1 MLRQDGKPF
10 WTHLAATVALNHA
23 IHLRPAA
30 DGSPVFRTVLIDV
43 SERKSAEEERL
54 RLNWQLHQSEKLN
67 ALGAIAM
74 GVAKVCRV
82 KATVWERMSV
92 ETISIIGMILS
103 FSGVGIIVFS
113 KRRKLI
119 EGGRQSTTIEHPWI
133 FAGGI
138 LLTILG
144 VLAQVVVAY
153 F

>member
-1 MLRQDGKPF
+1 M
-10 WTHLAATVALNHA
+10 
-23 IHLRPAA
+23 
-30 DGSPVFRTVLIDV
+30 SFRTNVRNLKISPSGEND
-43 SERKSAEEERL
+43 K
-54 RLNWQLHQSEKLN
+54 KLN
-67 ALGAIAM
+67 QWPC
-74 GVAKVCRV
+74 KVCLV

-103 FSGVGIIVFS
+103 LSGVGFIVFS